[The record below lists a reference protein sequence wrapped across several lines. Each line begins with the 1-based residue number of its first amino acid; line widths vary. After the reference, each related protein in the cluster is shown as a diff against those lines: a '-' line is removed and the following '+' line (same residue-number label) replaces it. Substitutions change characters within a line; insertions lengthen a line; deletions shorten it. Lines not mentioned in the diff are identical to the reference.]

1 MINIKKIFL
10 SIIIFVFFTTE
21 GSAIIKDSLFATV
34 GNKAVTRSDILEE
47 IKILLILNALSYSE
61 ADKEQLERS
70 AIRAVIKRNI
80 KQIEIERHNFTEFN
94 MKDLNLQVNAHAEKL
109 NMDLEALKNIFE
121 TNKIDFSKVVTN
133 IKTEL
138 LWNGLIFKLYKNRL
152 SVNQEEVEEHL
163 KSIQE
168 KDESYEYL
176 VSEIVIEKVPSDQ
189 IQMKIEEVKSKIE
202 NDGFENTA
210 KVISISETGVEGGD
224 LGWVNQ
230 NILSDE
236 LKTKITNTPVGSIS
250 EPVMLHDGILIF
262 KIRDKRKVKKYTNL
276 VEAKNQIIKFEKTK
290 ILNMYSM
297 SHYDNLQRS
306 IPIKYY

>member
-1 MINIKKIFL
+1 ML
-10 SIIIFVFFTTE
+10 VFFTTE
-21 GSAIIKDSLFATV
+21 SSAIIKDSLFATV

-163 KSIQE
+163 
-168 KDESYEYL
+168 
-176 VSEIVIEKVPSDQ
+176 
-189 IQMKIEEVKSKIE
+189 
-202 NDGFENTA
+202 
-210 KVISISETGVEGGD
+210 
-224 LGWVNQ
+224 
-230 NILSDE
+230 
-236 LKTKITNTPVGSIS
+236 
-250 EPVMLHDGILIF
+250 
-262 KIRDKRKVKKYTNL
+262 
-276 VEAKNQIIKFEKTK
+276 
-290 ILNMYSM
+290 
-297 SHYDNLQRS
+297 
-306 IPIKYY
+306 